1 MQRQSN
7 CAPFCP
13 PSKYLQT
20 QWEKQQYERHRR
32 KIKKARPVVD
42 TTAPPGLYHMN
53 DMFKKLHLEKER
65 SNEIQRENDRLLN
78 KMKCIMNSKGTID
91 CRNDYVSK
99 SLNLPRRRQDLVKT
113 MEENK
118 LLWQKITQQAPLSSA
133 IQWERLMKPVPR
145 PLSVCYSISQT
156 NSFRSRHRT
165 VSKGI
170 TTKHLKNRSAISQQT
185 NELLEGFQSLTSR
198 RSISKNQSS
207 KLTRYKAKKHFKTSR
222 KNITSL
228 YWNEDQHVV
237 GFSSPPTAVRG
248 VKISSESQLSGD
260 EGNYT
265 PETLLE
271 KRRRKRW
278 NTSIQVQ
285 HPEVFLP
292 SRPEKDDDGDTVDTS
307 SFEQCAPSVDSEDK
321 AFYDVSTT
329 S

>member
-1 MQRQSN
+1 
-7 CAPFCP
+7 
-13 PSKYLQT
+13 
-20 QWEKQQYERHRR
+20 
-32 KIKKARPVVD
+32 
-42 TTAPPGLYHMN
+42 MN